1 MGVLAIF
8 VRVNSIKAFKAFKND
23 TSDGSSMEVNGR

>member
-8 VRVNSIKAFKAFKND
+8 VRVNGSKAFKAFKND
-23 TSDGSSMEVNGR
+23 TGDRSLMKVNGR